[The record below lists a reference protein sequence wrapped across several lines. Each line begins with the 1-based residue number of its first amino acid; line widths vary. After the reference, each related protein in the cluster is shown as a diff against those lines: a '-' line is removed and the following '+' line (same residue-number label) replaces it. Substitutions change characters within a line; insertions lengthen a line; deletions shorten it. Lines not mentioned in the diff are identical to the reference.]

1 MTKKQYREKFL
12 KKIEN
17 KYMNGNGDNIYPKSM
32 SDEEFR
38 KLIIDYFLGDD
49 YYIADPISHGQA
61 NVIVVYEII
70 SKN

>member
-17 KYMNGNGDNIYPKSM
+17 KYMNRNGDNIYPKSM
-32 SDEEFR
+32 SDEDFIQIMIE
-38 KLIIDYFLGDD
+38 YFLGKD

-61 NVIVVYEII
+61 NVIIAYEII
-70 SKN
+70 SKY